1 MQPLID
7 AITWILNN
15 LYLFTKSIGI
25 PSYAL
30 AIIMLTILIKII
42 LYPLNHAQMKSMKV
56 MQELQPKMQEIQKKY
71 KNDPQKQQ
79 QALMELYK
87 EYGVNPMSGCL
98 PMLIQLPILIALY
111 RALYNFKYLNPAHA
125 KFFWIANISH
135 KDPYFI
141 LPILAALTTYIQSR
155 MTMTSGNDPNQKV
168 MLYVM
173 PLMIG
178 WIAMSLPA
186 GLGIYWVV
194 LNIMGIIQ
202 QYFVNQSTHKIVE
215 RGTKENAGD

>member
-30 AIIMLTILIKII
+30 AIILLTILIKII

-98 PMLIQLPILIALY
+98 PLLIQLPILIALY
-111 RALYNFKYLNPAHA
+111 QALYRFQYLNPAHA
-125 KFFWIANISH
+125 KFFWISNISH

-141 LPILAALTTYIQSR
+141 LPILAALTTYIQSK
-155 MTMTSGNDPNQKV
+155 MTMPSGNDPNQKV

-178 WIAMSLPA
+178 WIAMTLPA
-186 GLGIYWVV
+186 GLGIYWVM

-202 QYFVNQSTHKIVE
+202 QYFINKSTHKNGE
-215 RGTKENAGD
+215 RGTL

>member
-7 AITWILNN
+7 AITWVLNN
-15 LYLFTKSIGI
+15 LYLFTKNIGL

-30 AIIMLTILIKII
+30 AIILLTILIKIL
-42 LYPLNHAQMKSMKV
+42 LYPLNHAQMKSMKA
-56 MQELQPKMQEIQKKY
+56 MQELQPKMQEIQNKY

-87 EYGVNPMSGCL
+87 EHGVNPMSGCL
-98 PMLIQLPILIALY
+98 PLLIQFPILIALY
-111 RALYNFKYLNPAHA
+111 RALYAFKYLNPAHA

-141 LPILAALTTYIQSR
+141 LPLLAALTTYVQSK
-155 MTMTSGNDPNQKV
+155 MSMASSNNDPNQKI
-168 MLYVM
+168 MLYFM

-194 LNIMGIIQ
+194 LNIMNIIQ
-202 QYFVNQSTHKIVE
+202 QYFVNKSTHTIGE
-215 RGTKENAGD
+215 RGTK